1 LNRAALRFYEEA
13 IAIQPELLAGHRYNA
28 ACAAALAG
36 CGRGKDTVR
45 VDEKECARA
54 RRQGLDWL
62 CAELEAQGR
71 LLDKDPARTA
81 AEVARQLQH
90 WLVDRDLVG
99 VREPEQLAKLPPEE
113 QKGWGSLWDGVAT
126 QAARAR
132 DAARRGSPATPVANP
147 PRKEPAPLPP
157 DPVLLAQAS
166 YYVRMSQW
174 DDAAAEYAKTDL
186 RVRPLGGDAF
196 GNAAL
201 FLIRGDG
208 EGYSRFCEGMIQR
221 VAQTATPFEAY
232 ILARSCAL
240 ASTSP
245 VESLRAVQW
254 ANQALA
260 SDQFAWYFHAL
271 GLAQY
276 RAGQFDQAL
285 QSFTNANGKD
295 WRYSDLNWFGLALVH
310 HGLGHPDEARRCL
323 DKGNQWLI
331 REGPPSPERP
341 TQLMPEDWL
350 EAQLLRREA
359 EELLGVKRS
368 P

>member
-1 LNRAALRFYEEA
+1 
-13 IAIQPELLAGHRYNA
+13 
-28 ACAAALAG
+28 
-36 CGRGKDTVR
+36 V
-45 VDEKECARA
+45 
-54 RRQGLDWL
+54 RRQALDWL

-71 LLDKDPARTA
+71 LLDKEPGRAA
-81 AEVARQLQH
+81 AEIARYLQN
-90 WLVDRDLVG
+90 WLGDLDLVS

-113 QKGWGSLWDGVAT
+113 QKVWGNLWDGVAT

-132 DAARRGSPATPVANP
+132 DTARRGSPATPPKTVAKP

-174 DDAAAEYAKTDL
+174 DDAAAEYEKADL
-186 RVRPLGGDAF
+186 RARTLGDDAF

-208 EGYSRFCEGMIQR
+208 EGYNRFCEGMIQR

-240 ASTSP
+240 ARTSP
-245 VESLRAVQW
+245 VDAARAVQW

-260 SDQFAWYFHAL
+260 SSQPAWYFHAL

-285 QSFTNANGKD
+285 QSFTRANVKG
-295 WRYSDLNWFGLALVH
+295 WRFADLNWFGLALVH
-310 HGLGHPDEARRCL
+310 HGLGHLDEARRCL
-323 DKGNQWLI
+323 DKGNQWLA

-341 TQLMPEDWL
+341 TQLMPQDWL
-350 EAQLLRREA
+350 EAQVLRREA